1 MGLLSG
7 VLPNHRDPFWDL
19 EGRGVRRRRRLRRAQ
34 AFLAWLCLAAVV
46 LLVVVGPAPFH
57 LAFLPR
63 LF

>member
-7 VLPNHRDPFWDL
+7 VLPNHRDPHWDL

-34 AFLAWLCLAAVV
+34 ALLAWIDLTGML
-46 LLVVVGPAPFH
+46 LLVLVGPAPFH
-57 LAFLPR
+57 LPN